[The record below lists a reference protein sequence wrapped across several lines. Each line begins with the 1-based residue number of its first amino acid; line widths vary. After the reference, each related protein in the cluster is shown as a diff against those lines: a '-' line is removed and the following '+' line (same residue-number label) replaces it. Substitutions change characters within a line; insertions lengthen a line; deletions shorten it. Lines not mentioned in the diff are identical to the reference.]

1 MKNNM
6 TAKLFEALHEANED
20 SFGKNKKSIL
30 EMTTSEVIEEDV
42 TTEEKSYKM
51 CPRCGRPYSDYPA
64 ISRYDNKTEICPDCG
79 VEEAMINYTGGTLEA
94 PNKFEKEA
102 RKYNKENRIKE
113 SVDNDLVTI
122 HFGINTDADEERYKE
137 EGNHDFM
144 PISYVTDNFK
154 KDIEKLLG
162 HSNFKLECVSEKGP
176 HGWPVYFITG
186 NIEDMKKV
194 CEYFSGDDFESTLVD
209 DSVREFYNKNKGKNL
224 SPKFVSSD
232 EINEEVTIDTPTQ
245 EDLDKD
251 EADIKALDK
260 KQIEDRIG
268 ELRLAIEDEALSDD
282 EKESAKKELDE
293 LENELLKKE
302 SENADKD
309 SKKKQLK
316 EDSYEE
322 PFFAEIEDALTNAG
336 FDVTRY
342 SDAGMLT
349 SNLGWIVSNSE
360 GEVNLTCAGTYLTE
374 SDDEEKDSDE
384 TCEDKKEISNA
395 KSFDEVIDLL
405 VSDEEEAIDGYTEAI
420 EKLKEL
426 DEEEKEKLID
436 MLSHIRD
443 EEEEHIDELEN
454 KEIEEE
460 E

>member
-1 MKNNM
+1 MRDNM
-6 TAKLFEALHEANED
+6 TAKLFEALHEVNED
-20 SFGKNKKSIL
+20 RFSKNKKSIL
-30 EMTTSEVIEEDV
+30 EMTTSEVIEEE
-42 TTEEKSYKM
+42 TTEDKSYKM

-64 ISRYDNKTEICPDCG
+64 ISRYDDKTEICPDCG

-94 PNKFEKEA
+94 PNKYKDKA
-102 RKYNKENRIKE
+102 RRYNKDNSKRI
-113 SVDNDLVTI
+113 S
-122 HFGINTDADEERYKE
+122 
-137 EGNHDFM
+137 
-144 PISYVTDNFK
+144 
-154 KDIEKLLG
+154 
-162 HSNFKLECVSEKGP
+162 
-176 HGWPVYFITG
+176 
-186 NIEDMKKV
+186 
-194 CEYFSGDDFESTLVD
+194 
-209 DSVREFYNKNKGKNL
+209 
-224 SPKFVSSD
+224 
-232 EINEEVTIDTPTQ
+232 EEVTIDTPTQ

-293 LENELLKKE
+293 LENELLKEE
-302 SENADKD
+302 SKNANKD
-309 SKKKQLK
+309 CKKKQLK

-374 SDDEEKDSDE
+374 SDDEEEKDRDE
-384 TCEDKKEISNA
+384 TCEDKKKVSDA

-405 VSDEEEAIDGYTEAI
+405 VADEEEAIEGYNEAI

-426 DEEEKEKLID
+426 DEKDKEKLID

-443 EEEEHIDELEN
+443 EEKEHIDELEN
-454 KEIEEE
+454 KEIEEHE
-460 E
+460 

>member
-1 MKNNM
+1 MKDNM

-30 EMTTSEVIEEDV
+30 EMTTSEVIEEEV
-42 TTEEKSYKM
+42 TEDKSYKM

-79 VEEAMINYTGGTLEA
+79 VEEAMVNYTGGTLEA
-94 PNKFEKEA
+94 PDKYKDEA
-102 RKYNKENRIKE
+102 RKYNK
-113 SVDNDLVTI
+113 DN
-122 HFGINTDADEERYKE
+122 
-137 EGNHDFM
+137 
-144 PISYVTDNFK
+144 S
-154 KDIEKLLG
+154 
-162 HSNFKLECVSEKGP
+162 
-176 HGWPVYFITG
+176 
-186 NIEDMKKV
+186 KKV
-194 CEYFSGDDFESTLVD
+194 S
-209 DSVREFYNKNKGKNL
+209 
-224 SPKFVSSD
+224 
-232 EINEEVTIDTPTQ
+232 EEVTIDTPTQ

-293 LENELLKKE
+293 LENELLKEE
-302 SENADKD
+302 SKNANKD
-309 SKKKQLK
+309 CKKKQLK

-374 SDDEEKDSDE
+374 SDDEEEKDSDE

-454 KEIEEE
+454 KEIEEHE
-460 E
+460 